1 MLGDVPTNNRTVE
14 IQMMNRFLRDSHLV
28 NISFPEG
35 IDDHESIKKCYE
47 NLFDEK
53 VERGTL
59 NELKLVDVAQTAF
72 LASRKFDPVDKPC
85 WIGVRNLV
93 FPRSFESHILTK
105 DLHQHL
111 KNFYRYLYP
120 NEYEDFVIPY
130 SAWKTNEMYRD
141 GKDMFA
147 GENSRS
153 YKSSFI
159 MAHWSE
165 KDGTIA
171 SFNSMP
177 TKPTPGQIKYFLKH
191 TIFIGNESKTHVI
204 AFVSWFLEH
213 SDLQNYYGKPVEV
226 WHHTLRQSTGS
237 ASFIPVKRIAS
248 KFVHVRTEING
259 QNVIVVLP
267 RKKCIGY

>member
-111 KNFYRYLYP
+111 KISIVTSIPTSMKILLY
-120 NEYEDFVIPY
+120 
-130 SAWKTNEMYRD
+130 
-141 GKDMFA
+141 
-147 GENSRS
+147 
-153 YKSSFI
+153 
-159 MAHWSE
+159 
-165 KDGTIA
+165 
-171 SFNSMP
+171 
-177 TKPTPGQIKYFLKH
+177 
-191 TIFIGNESKTHVI
+191 
-204 AFVSWFLEH
+204 
-213 SDLQNYYGKPVEV
+213 
-226 WHHTLRQSTGS
+226 HTLLGKQMKCTETGRICLLVN
-237 ASFIPVKRIAS
+237 IPVATSQASSWPIGLKRM
-248 KFVHVRTEING
+248 VLLRHLTPCQ
-259 QNVIVVLP
+259 QNQLLV
-267 RKKCIGY
+267 K